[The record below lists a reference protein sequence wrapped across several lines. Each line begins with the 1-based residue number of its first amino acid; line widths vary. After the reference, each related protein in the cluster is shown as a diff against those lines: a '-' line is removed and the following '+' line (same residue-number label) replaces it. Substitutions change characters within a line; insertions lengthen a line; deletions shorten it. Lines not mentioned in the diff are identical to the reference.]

1 MRAKEKGR
9 RPDKVPGPTRGFLSP
24 ARVGYKHANDHDR
37 GGGRMDDRTQ
47 KLLLTALSV
56 GLSALLSRPF
66 TNTIYE
72 AIPQRRGVR
81 DDVAEAVLKGTTR
94 AVAVIVASVLVRW
107 LAGRRG

>member
-1 MRAKEKGR
+1 MHALGGYTGADN
-9 RPDKVPGPTRGFLSP
+9 RPPPWE
-24 ARVGYKHANDHDR
+24 AN
-37 GGGRMDDRTQ
+37 MDDRTQ

-66 TNTIYE
+66 TKMISE

-81 DDVAEAVLKGTTR
+81 DDAAEAVLKGATR
-94 AVAVIVASVLVRW
+94 AVAVIVASAVVRW

>member
-1 MRAKEKGR
+1 MHA
-9 RPDKVPGPTRGFLSP
+9 PG
-24 ARVGYKHANDHDR
+24 GYTGVDNHPMPREAN
-37 GGGRMDDRTQ
+37 MDDRTQ

-66 TNTIYE
+66 TNMISE

-81 DDVAEAVLKGTTR
+81 DDVAEAVLKGATR
-94 AVAVIVASVLVRW
+94 AVAVIVASAVVRW